1 MLYLC
6 RVTEIVER
14 EVIVDAP
21 GPHMARF
28 KAAHRQEWIDTG
40 AATTVGVEVE
50 HVQPHESEVDP
61 LQAWTDRQEQE

>member
-1 MLYLC
+1 
-6 RVTEIVER
+6 
-14 EVIVDAP
+14 
-21 GPHMARF
+21 MARF

-61 LQAWTDRQEQE
+61 LQAWADRQEQE

>member
-14 EVIVDAP
+14 EVVVDAP
-21 GPHMARF
+21 GPTTARM
-28 KAAHRQEWIDTG
+28 KAGIREQWIDTG

-61 LQAWTDRQEQE
+61 LQAWTDREQE